1 MVTGVLF
8 AMMDGQQL
16 MPMWPADSWGI
27 LVQVSKTSCYAYTLP
42 WYGFML
48 IFLYFA
54 DATAYENAHFGPD
67 ANIIIALDDVACTT
81 AQSRVID
88 CTHDSNTGD
97 CSHSDD
103 AGVQCIPSKFFFL
116 I

>member
-1 MVTGVLF
+1 
-8 AMMDGQQL
+8 
-16 MPMWPADSWGI
+16 MP
-27 LVQVSKTSCYAYTLP
+27 TLP

-67 ANIIIALDDVACTT
+67 ANIIIGLDDVACTT

-103 AGVQCIPSKFFFL
+103 AGGIHRNSFL
-116 I
+116 RWYVSGDGMPGGGS